1 MQSSAAQPADCTW
14 RPVGWRPAS
23 ATMVEG
29 AHEIYLLT
37 SGEALMIDSFLL
49 IYMSRHAC
57 QALFQILGTKH
68 MALCVTGHNG
78 AGKTTAISILT
89 GMLPPTSGDALMMG
103 RSILTDM
110 PGIRQDL
117 GCCPQFDIL
126 WPEITVLEH
135 LRIYAAIKGF
145 RGRDTEDAALAAAAG
160 VGGRPLLCSCALLLL
175 LHCMPAQKYSD
186 ASSALLHCDLHV

>member
-1 MQSSAAQPADCTW
+1 MLISD
-14 RPVGWRPAS
+14 R
-23 ATMVEG
+23 
-29 AHEIYLLT
+29 
-37 SGEALMIDSFLL
+37 FLL
-49 IYMSRHAC
+49 IGMPRQMFRVWALSARHHDA
-57 QALFQILGTKH
+57 
-68 MALCVTGHNG
+68 GHNG

-103 RSILTDM
+103 RSIQTDM

-145 RGRDTEDAALAAAAG
+145 GGRDAEGAAIAAAAE
-160 VGGRPLLCSCALLLL
+160 VGERQPRCSNALPLR
-175 LHCMPAQKYSD
+175 LHCMHTWASST
-186 ASSALLHCDLHV
+186 ASSAPLQCNLRVSAEDMFRPASC

>member
-1 MQSSAAQPADCTW
+1 MIFGWHAQ
-14 RPVGWRPAS
+14 
-23 ATMVEG
+23 AT
-29 AHEIYLLT
+29 LT
-37 SGEALMIDSFLL
+37 VWVLST
-49 IYMSRHAC
+49 RHGVA
-57 QALFQILGTKH
+57 
-68 MALCVTGHNG
+68 GHNG

-126 WPEITVLEH
+126 WPEISVLEH

-145 RGRDTEDAALAAAAG
+145 RGRDAEDAALAAAAE
-160 VGGRPLLCSCALLLL
+160 VGERPLVSSRASLLLL
-175 LHCMPAQKYSD
+175 QRMHTRTYSD
-186 ASSALLHCDLHV
+186 ASSALLHCDMQVCA

>member
-1 MQSSAAQPADCTW
+1 MLNARHCAA
-14 RPVGWRPAS
+14 
-23 ATMVEG
+23 
-29 AHEIYLLT
+29 
-37 SGEALMIDSFLL
+37 
-49 IYMSRHAC
+49 
-57 QALFQILGTKH
+57 
-68 MALCVTGHNG
+68 GHNG

-110 PGIRQDL
+110 PAIRQDL

-145 RGRDTEDAALAAAAG
+145 WGRDAEDAALAAAAE
-160 VGGRPLLCSCALLLL
+160 VGERPLLGSRTALLLL
-175 LHCMPAQKYSD
+175 HHLRAW
-186 ASSALLHCDLHV
+186 ASSALLRRGMYVCAGAMCRPASGQKT